1 VMVAVLEVVA
11 IAAFVVF
18 AAVVVTFLLRRE

>member
-1 VMVAVLEVVA
+1 MDTVLEVVA

-18 AAVVVTFLLRRE
+18 AAVLVTVLLRQD